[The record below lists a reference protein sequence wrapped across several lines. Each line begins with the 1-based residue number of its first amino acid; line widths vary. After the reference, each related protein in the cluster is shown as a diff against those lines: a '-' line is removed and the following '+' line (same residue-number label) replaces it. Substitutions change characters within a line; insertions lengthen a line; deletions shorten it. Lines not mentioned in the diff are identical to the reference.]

1 MEFYLNKLIQNQYGT
16 SNEPKQAE
24 TDLSIVK

>member
-1 MEFYLNKLIQNQYGT
+1 MEFYLNKLIQNQDST
-16 SNEPKQAE
+16 SNEPEQAE